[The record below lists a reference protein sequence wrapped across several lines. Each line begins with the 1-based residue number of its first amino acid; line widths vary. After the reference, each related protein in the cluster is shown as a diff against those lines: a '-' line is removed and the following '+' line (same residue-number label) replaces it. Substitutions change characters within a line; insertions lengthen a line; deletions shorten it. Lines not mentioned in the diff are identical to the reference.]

1 MNLYPLQ
8 LQYYAKTALWGG
20 DTLKTEWGKVCDF
33 DKLAETWELTVRPEV
48 SNRILNGTL
57 AGRSLDEVL
66 AEYPRAVSATE
77 VGKFFPLLIKL
88 IDARDRL
95 SVQVHPDD
103 AYARDVESD
112 QGKTEM
118 WYIVEAEEGA
128 EIIYGLA
135 EGCDTAAFRRAFEE
149 GRIFDAIHRVK
160 VRAGETYFIPS
171 GLLHAI
177 GDGCLIGEIQQ
188 NSDLTYRVYDYDRK
202 GADGKLRELHT
213 DKALDVIRPFS
224 REEIKGIRFARTP
237 RYTEGECLAV
247 CPYFEV
253 RRVTLSGEE
262 LPLEVTE
269 DSFRHLLCVAGEGSL
284 CHNGTSYLIARGDS
298 FFLPAGMGNCTL
310 QGNLTLLVSAL

>member
-1 MNLYPLQ
+1 MKFYPLR

-20 DTLKTEWGKVCDF
+20 DTLKTHWNKPCNF

-48 SNRILNGTL
+48 SNRILEGAPSGRTL
-57 AGRSLDEVL
+57 GEFL
-66 AEYPRAVSATE
+66 AEHPLAVCPTG
-77 VGKFFPLLIKL
+77 VGEFFPLLVKL

-103 AYARDVESD
+103 TYAHDVEQD
-112 QGKTEM
+112 QGKTEV
-118 WYIVEAEEGA
+118 WYIVDADENA

-135 EGCDTAAFRRAFEE
+135 DGIDNAAFRRAFAE
-149 GRIFDAIHRVK
+149 GRVLEGVNRVK

-188 NSDLTYRVYDYDRK
+188 NSDLTYRVYDYDRR

-213 DKALDVIRPFS
+213 DKAMDVIRPFS
-224 REEIKGIRFARTP
+224 AAEIDAIRFSHAP
-237 RYTEGECLAV
+237 RYEMGECLAA

-253 RRVTLSGEE
+253 HKVDLDGAPVTLTVGEE
-262 LPLEVTE
+262 
-269 DSFRHLLCVAGEGSL
+269 SFRHLLCIGGEGVL
-284 CHNGTSYLIARGDS
+284 VHDGISYGIERGDS
-298 FFLPAGMGNCTL
+298 FFLPAGMGECTL
-310 QGNLTLLVSAL
+310 SGTASLLISSL

>member
-1 MNLYPLQ
+1 MKFYPLR

-20 DTLKTEWGKVCDF
+20 NTLKNEWNKPCDF

-48 SNRILNGTL
+48 SNKILEGAL
-57 AGRSLDEVL
+57 AGKTLGEFVTQYPL
-66 AEYPRAVSATE
+66 AVCPAG
-77 VGKFFPLLIKL
+77 VGEFFPLLIKL

-103 AYARDVESD
+103 TYAHDVEHD

-118 WYIVEAEEGA
+118 WYIVDAAEDA

-135 EGCDTAAFRRAFEE
+135 EGTDNAAFRRAFAD
-149 GRIFDAIHRVK
+149 GAVLNAVNRVK

-188 NSDLTYRVYDYDRK
+188 NSDLTYRVYDYDRR
-202 GADGKLRELHT
+202 GTDGKLRELHV
-213 DKALDVIRPFS
+213 DKAMDVIRPFS
-224 REEIKGIRFARTP
+224 EEEIGAIRFSRAP
-237 RYTEGECLAV
+237 RYEIGECLAA

-253 RRVTLSGEE
+253 HRLTLDDNTVTLDVTGE
-262 LPLEVTE
+262 
-269 DSFRHLLCVAGEGSL
+269 SFRHLLCIGGEGAL
-284 CHNGTSYLIARGDS
+284 VHDGVSYSVTRGDS
-298 FFLPAGMGNCTL
+298 FFLPAGMGECTL
-310 QGNLTLLVSAL
+310 EGTLSLLVSSL